1 MRIQGKV
8 VENVIID
15 NHTSKYKIK
24 SRDGTYIVKAYGKEA
39 IKDYLF
45 IREGQILTIDG
56 ELVDN
61 YISKEKAFISLR
73 PEDSDSY
80 GKVH

>member
-1 MRIQGKV
+1 MRISGKV

-45 IREGQILTIDG
+45 IREGQIVTIEG
-56 ELVDN
+56 EMFDSH
-61 YISKEKAFISLR
+61 ISKEKAFISLKTESR
-73 PEDSDSY
+73 DSLD
-80 GKVH
+80 

>member
-1 MRIQGKV
+1 MRISGKV

-15 NHTSKYKIK
+15 NHTSKYTIK

-45 IREGQILTIDG
+45 IREGQVVTIEG
-56 ELVDN
+56 EMFDSH
-61 YISKEKAFISLR
+61 ISKEKAFISLK
-73 PEDSDSY
+73 PEYRDYND
-80 GKVH
+80 